1 MAFIWIKLVNLFSS
15 TKEVW
20 GRFFFFSEESLPLNS
35 GKEHKPD
42 IEDGSF
48 PTHNWEMGEEPM
60 PSKTVNPNTSQAQS
74 QD

>member
-20 GRFFFFSEESLPLNS
+20 GRFFFFSEESLPLKS
-35 GKEHKPD
+35 GKEDKPD
-42 IEDGSF
+42 IEGGSF

-60 PSKTVNPNTSQAQS
+60 PSKTMDPNISQAQS